1 MRRIGFIGL
10 GKMGR
15 GICHNLIEAGNE
27 MAVYDVSREAMEFFG
42 GQARLCAS
50 ETEVLAFG
58 DVIFLS
64 LPNSNVVEQIVEGFL
79 REGVR
84 GKLIVDLSTSNPL
97 STRKLCRL
105 IREAGGELIDSP
117 LIAGPEEAWNKT
129 LSIVVAGNRKVI
141 EQNTDLF
148 ASYCADFEYVGESG
162 NGHLVKLAQN
172 WAGLSQAILY
182 AQIYPVMEQ
191 YGIPSGTLYRL
202 LSTEFFDNWFFRFYS
217 EKYVKK
223 DYRMDF
229 ALELGLKDLSYIKE
243 LCDTLNI
250 PGFMLDG
257 ALDLCRVSLK
267 ESRDARLIAD
277 MSQVAE
283 TVSQYIKSSAG

>member
-1 MRRIGFIGL
+1 
-10 GKMGR
+10 
-15 GICHNLIEAGNE
+15 
-27 MAVYDVSREAMEFFG
+27 
-42 GQARLCAS
+42 
-50 ETEVLAFG
+50 
-58 DVIFLS
+58 
-64 LPNSNVVEQIVEGFL
+64 
-79 REGVR
+79 
-84 GKLIVDLSTSNPL
+84 
-97 STRKLCRL
+97 
-105 IREAGGELIDSP
+105 
-117 LIAGPEEAWNKT
+117 
-129 LSIVVAGNRKVI
+129 
-141 EQNTDLF
+141 
-148 ASYCADFEYVGESG
+148 
-162 NGHLVKLAQN
+162 
-172 WAGLSQAILY
+172 
-182 AQIYPVMEQ
+182 MEQ